1 MNLHI
6 DSKTKVYVSLVL
18 TPFGLLGTEE
28 PLDGISEERISAEIR
43 GLRLL
48 ETIMQNVQA
57 WTSFDCFA
65 GNRYL
70 VSSIE
75 GFEIRIDVVKTISSF
90 LINNDPHLEVHL
102 YRGRNRTVGSV
113 ERLCIALTGSHPGC
127 AMADAIVS
135 LVLLGES
142 NWPEEATPNTLREFA
157 EAARRERLG
166 KRLKLGLIE
175 LSLEDIEEI
184 SDIRK
189 AIELGIPHAAIDM
202 LCSFARRCYTCK
214 GMEIEVVK
222 RYIQPLFVGIT
233 PEDIEAYA
241 FNPSIPTDLLFLPNL
256 ETSV

>member
-1 MNLHI
+1 M
-6 DSKTKVYVSLVL
+6 TLVL
-18 TPFGLLGTEE
+18 TPFGLLGAHE
-28 PLDGISEERISAEIR
+28 PLDGINEERIHAELR
-43 GLRLL
+43 GLELL

-65 GNRYL
+65 GNRFL

-75 GFEIRIDVVKTISSF
+75 GFEIHIDVVKTISSF
-90 LINNDPHLEVHL
+90 LTNNDPHLEVHL

-142 NWPEEATPNTLREFA
+142 NWPEGATPHTLREFA

-184 SDIRK
+184 SDIRE
-189 AIELGIPHAAIDM
+189 AIQLGIPHAAIDM

-222 RYIQPLFVGIT
+222 RYIQPLFEGIT

-241 FNPSIPTDLLFLPNL
+241 FNPSTPADLLFLPDL
-256 ETSV
+256 EVSA

>member
-1 MNLHI
+1 M
-6 DSKTKVYVSLVL
+6 TLVL
-18 TPFGLLGTEE
+18 TPFGLLGAHE
-28 PLDGISEERISAEIR
+28 PLDGINEERIHAELR
-43 GLRLL
+43 GLELL

-65 GNRYL
+65 GNRFL

-90 LINNDPHLEVHL
+90 LTNNDPHLEVHL

-142 NWPEEATPNTLREFA
+142 NWPEEATPHTLREFA

-184 SDIRK
+184 SDIRE
-189 AIELGIPHAAIDM
+189 AIQLGIPHAAIDM

-222 RYIQPLFVGIT
+222 RYIQPLFEGIT

-241 FNPSIPTDLLFLPNL
+241 FNPSTPADLLFLPDL
-256 ETSV
+256 EVSA